1 LLSADNL
8 YNQKQNREKLENFRK
23 TKMIFSDEDKKLIK
37 IYLLKG
43 YRPVKLMTEFLGR
56 NWKRD
61 GLDKL
66 LNNYTIYSV

>member
-1 LLSADNL
+1 
-8 YNQKQNREKLENFRK
+8 
-23 TKMIFSDEDKKLIK
+23 MIFSDEDKKLIK